1 MEITIE
7 QGRKERKKILQTDEK
22 PQCIYIT
29 CKKLKKK
36 KKIPTQPSCSVEYS
50 EDGPLKKE
58 DEMVLNSV
66 DMCKASAE
74 Y

>member
-7 QGRKERKKILQTDEK
+7 QERKERKKILQTDEK

-36 KKIPTQPSCSVEYS
+36 KIPTQPSCSVEYS

-58 DEMVLNSV
+58 NEMVLNSL

>member
-36 KKIPTQPSCSVEYS
+36 KKKNPN
-50 EDGPLKKE
+50 LA
-58 DEMVLNSV
+58 LL
-66 DMCKASAE
+66 
-74 Y
+74 

>member
-7 QGRKERKKILQTDEK
+7 QERKERKKILQTDEK

-36 KKIPTQPSCSVEYS
+36 KKSQLS
-50 EDGPLKKE
+50 PLV
-58 DEMVLNSV
+58 VLNILK
-66 DMCKASAE
+66 MAL
-74 Y
+74 